1 MGERQTGGIAAR
13 DGERSGRDGAECHDE
28 MRSEAERSA
37 EAELRQWI
45 SWGGFAL
52 RWRVAVNSLFALA
65 CSLNLNKLSKQ
76 PSVGGRVSE
85 VARGVI
91 PPHAQS

>member
-1 MGERQTGGIAAR
+1 MVRGLAEREQSET
-13 DGERSGRDGAECHDE
+13 DG

-65 CSLNLNKLSKQ
+65 CPLDLNKLSKQ
-76 PSVGGRVSE
+76 PSVGGQVSIF
-85 VARGVI
+85 VRGVI
-91 PPHAQS
+91 PPHTES